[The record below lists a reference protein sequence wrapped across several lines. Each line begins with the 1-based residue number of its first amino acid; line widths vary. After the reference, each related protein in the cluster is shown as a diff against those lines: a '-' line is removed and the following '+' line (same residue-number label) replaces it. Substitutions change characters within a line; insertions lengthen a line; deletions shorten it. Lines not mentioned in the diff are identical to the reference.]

1 MINLDI
7 AIQLGFIGLMSFG
20 SVGAVTF
27 FTKNYNKGQGLDSG
41 LKFILL
47 IIFAFAYGF
56 VPADLG
62 SEILN
67 RLKDAIA
74 VATALTATYTGIKAI
89 GK

>member
-1 MINLDI
+1 MDI

-27 FTKNYNKGQGLDSG
+27 FTKSFNKGQGLDSG
-41 LKFILL
+41 QKFLL
-47 IIFAFAYGF
+47 LVAFALAYGF

-62 SEILN
+62 NEIFN
-67 RLKDAIA
+67 RVKDAIA
-74 VATALTATYTGIKAI
+74 VATSLTAAYTGIKAI